1 MTAGTFLLQSRARL
15 TEVVPTERLRHG
27 KHVRPTPPP
36 APDEEE
42 AGAEEAEGSV
52 EVLGPPREIL
62 RARAAPPP
70 SPLRGDT
77 PQQTRPPPRCTHRGS
92 ARVARRLDLTRVEPF

>member
-42 AGAEEAEGSV
+42 AGAEEAGAEEAGDEEAAAGGCVAGWARKLACELREPPGGGRRAGRGRAV
-52 EVLGPPREIL
+52 EVMQVRRDE
-62 RARAAPPP
+62 
-70 SPLRGDT
+70 
-77 PQQTRPPPRCTHRGS
+77 TR
-92 ARVARRLDLTRVEPF
+92 